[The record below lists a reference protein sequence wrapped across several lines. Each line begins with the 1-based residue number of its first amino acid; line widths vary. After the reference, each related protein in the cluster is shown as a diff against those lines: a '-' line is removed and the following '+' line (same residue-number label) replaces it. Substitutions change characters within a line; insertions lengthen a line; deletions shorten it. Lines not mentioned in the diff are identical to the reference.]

1 MRGVCIPVAYAILLA
16 MGGTVAAASSTV
28 NQLFRPDPS
37 GCLAADAGAFD
48 LSVKVTPYG
57 AHVGMMGSGL
67 VSGFLPGD
75 VLTLV
80 RTSKSGQG
88 GLRDRLSLSALVAGE
103 PGRTS
108 VVFTLNDVVLKGTD
122 APVED
127 SALFVVPVE
136 GATRSFF
143 TSSMGEGE
151 GEYTVTVRCEPG
163 SPSRSAPIS

>member
-1 MRGVCIPVAYAILLA
+1 MRGVRIPVAYAIFLA
-16 MGGTVAAASSTV
+16 LSTVATASSPSTK
-28 NQLFRPDPS
+28 QLFRPDPS

-48 LSVKVTPYG
+48 LSVKVIPYG
-57 AHVGMMGSGL
+57 AHVGTMGSGL

-108 VVFTLNDVVLKGTD
+108 VVPAGHSWPGAIRV
-122 APVED
+122 PPPRW
-127 SALFVVPVE
+127 ALTVAATVAQTNSVP
-136 GATRSFF
+136 A
-143 TSSMGEGE
+143 
-151 GEYTVTVRCEPG
+151 
-163 SPSRSAPIS
+163 